1 MFNKW
6 KTSATL
12 SFWNILLPFD
22 PTYLSTASTNNEE
35 NRILI
40 GLGGFLYDTEGCIFV
55 LVACI
60 KDATTIAAAAQVMY
74 THVASR

>member
-1 MFNKW
+1 MFHKW

-12 SFWNILLPFD
+12 SFQNILLPFD
-22 PTYLSTASTNNEE
+22 PTYLLAPSTNNEE
-35 NRILI
+35 DRLLI
-40 GLGGFLYDTEGCIFV
+40 GLGGFLYDTEVCIFV

-74 THVASR
+74 THATSR